1 MVRILKVKALE
12 DRKKL
17 LLTKSE
23 MYRQTMKLEIANV
36 RFSAALMKKRLK
48 IVKTGSMALGAALP
62 LLGGLLWARK
72 HSRKKRR
79 SGGIL
84 PKIVSGIQLLKKF
97 SPLLAGIAARRQQA
111 RERQR
116 GNITH
121 YP

>member
-48 IVKTGSMALGAALP
+48 ILRTGSIALGAALP
-62 LLGGLLWARK
+62 LVGGLLWARK
-72 HSRKKRR
+72 RSPEKKQSR
-79 SGGIL
+79 GIF
-84 PKIVSGIQLLKKF
+84 PKIVSGLKLLRKF
-97 SPLLAGIAARRQQA
+97 SPLLAGIARRQHA
-111 RERQR
+111 RQGHR
-116 GNITH
+116 GNITQ